1 MQSFDDPFGDSPFKA
16 LSSTE
21 TVQPQPQTSTST
33 DSFPPTTNQSAD
45 TGSNFPFG
53 DSFSA
58 LTYSAS
64 GVSSVQTPTN
74 SQFLPQDPS
83 TEHQNTDIL
92 ADILPPSG
100 ASQPSFAGPAGQP
113 SQPTANIYGNF
124 QPQPGSMVPHAQ
136 TGFSGQHG
144 SGAFPSQGGPIAPIN
159 SHVAPQVP
167 AGPTSQFNNGNF
179 MSQQGGFAA
188 PNGGNFYSQ
197 QGGSTGPIT
206 SYMAPQTQTGP
217 AAQYGG
223 GHYVTQHGSV
233 SSQVSHQSPTGPASQ
248 HNIDALGNL
257 LPQGGSNTLTS
268 TTGALAIVAQPPKD
282 NKFETKSAVWADTM
296 SRGLV
301 NLNISGGEC

>member
-1 MQSFDDPFGDSPFKA
+1 MQSFNDPFGDSPFKA
-16 LSSTE
+16 VPSTE
-21 TVQPQPQTSTST
+21 TVQPQPQMSTST
-33 DSFPPTTNQSAD
+33 DSFPLTTNQSAD

-58 LTYSAS
+58 VTYSAP
-64 GVSSVQTPTN
+64 GDSSVQTPAN

-100 ASQPSFAGPAGQP
+100 ASQP
-113 SQPTANIYGNF
+113 TANIYGNF
-124 QPQPGSMVPHAQ
+124 QPQPGSMVPHTQ

-144 SGAFPSQGGPIAPIN
+144 SGAFPPQGGP
-159 SHVAPQVP
+159 VAPQMP

-188 PNGGNFYSQ
+188 PNSGNFYSQ

-206 SYMAPQTQTGP
+206 NYMAPQTQTGP

-223 GHYVTQHGSV
+223 GHYVTQQGSI
-233 SSQVSHQSPTGPASQ
+233 SSQVSHQSPTGPSSQ

-257 LPQGGSNTLTS
+257 LPQGGSNILTS
-268 TTGALAIVAQPPKD
+268 ATGALAIVAQPPKD
-282 NKFETKSAVWADTM
+282 NKFETKSAVWADTL